1 MRQALVRGQSLD
13 SVLSDDS
20 AVVDNAA
27 THYAGA
33 QGGKY
38 RWLRKRF
45 TPHGIVDRLLR
56 KTVKRNTWI
65 YVSVDHFHQ
74 FIDVLGERKVD
85 MRKAKI
91 SKAEIALWGI
101 EHIKKGE
108 KKKGQAIASGK
119 EKLHQVGDAAML
131 WKQEVLEGR
140 FNPRSAGKSNHD
152 GDNPQSKRDHDGLT
166 AV

>member
-1 MRQALVRGQSLD
+1 VDTTAGRWKDTNGGGIIADDTSMRQALVRGQSLD

-45 TPHGIVDRLLR
+45 TLHGIVDRLLR

-65 YVSVDHFHQ
+65 YVSVN
-74 FIDVLGERKVD
+74 I
-85 MRKAKI
+85 
-91 SKAEIALWGI
+91 
-101 EHIKKGE
+101 
-108 KKKGQAIASGK
+108 
-119 EKLHQVGDAAML
+119 
-131 WKQEVLEGR
+131 
-140 FNPRSAGKSNHD
+140 NPRY
-152 GDNPQSKRDHDGLT
+152 
-166 AV
+166 